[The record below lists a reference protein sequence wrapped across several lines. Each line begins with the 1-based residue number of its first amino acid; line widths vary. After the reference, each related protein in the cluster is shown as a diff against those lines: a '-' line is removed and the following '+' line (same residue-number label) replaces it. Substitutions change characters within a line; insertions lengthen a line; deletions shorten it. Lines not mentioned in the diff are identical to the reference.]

1 MSYTEYSCSRL
12 TFKACI
18 IESLK
23 ENDVFCI
30 KTPVGSF
37 QMTKGDFYK
46 SFPNVI
52 QTKSYREQGVYSYT
66 KTPQKANKYLFEQN
80 ETKNIGL
87 KSKQTTPDL
96 VGDNIRRKIK
106 EIGQLWRSSE
116 FNPKI
121 SKETLDYWNKII
133 NDWVDAKDMPL
144 IVRKDIKFRGQS
156 FIHPTGREIIV
167 SDNTFAIWVY
177 GQVMKQHTPTLK
189 EIKEMLQNNMIP
201 MQFMRTKDGKQKAKY
216 SKPLG
221 TDALQGWKL
230 CHIEPIGFNSSK
242 SINEIDIHSIE
253 EHFRKYANPYN
264 MFVLP
269 KEIGDLGEI
278 QVFIDEQ
285 RRK

>member
-1 MSYTEYSCSRL
+1 MKQPGYYYQPMLPLSKKRCPTNTSILCLISVSVNTVYR
-12 TFKACI
+12 
-18 IESLK
+18 
-23 ENDVFCI
+23 
-30 KTPVGSF
+30 SF
-37 QMTKGDFYK
+37 IDIYD
-46 SFPNVI
+46 
-52 QTKSYREQGVYSYT
+52 
-66 KTPQKANKYLFEQN
+66 KYLSR
-80 ETKNIGL
+80 
-87 KSKQTTPDL
+87 SKIT
-96 VGDNIRRKIK
+96 
-106 EIGQLWRSSE
+106 
-116 FNPKI
+116 
-121 SKETLDYWNKII
+121 
-133 NDWVDAKDMPL
+133 AH
-144 IVRKDIKFRGQS
+144 IKFRGQS

-201 MQFMRTKDGKQKAKY
+201 MQFMQTKDGKQKAKY

>member
-23 ENDVFCI
+23 ENEVFCI

-66 KTPQKANKYLFEQN
+66 KTPQKANKYLFERN

-87 KSKQTTPDL
+87 KPKQTTPDL

-201 MQFMRTKDGKQKAKY
+201 MLFMRTKDGKQKAKY

-221 TDALQGWKL
+221 TDALQG
-230 CHIEPIGFNSSK
+230 
-242 SINEIDIHSIE
+242 
-253 EHFRKYANPYN
+253 
-264 MFVLP
+264 
-269 KEIGDLGEI
+269 
-278 QVFIDEQ
+278 
-285 RRK
+285 

>member
-1 MSYTEYSCSRL
+1 MSY
-12 TFKACI
+12 I
-18 IESLK
+18 
-23 ENDVFCI
+23 
-30 KTPVGSF
+30 
-37 QMTKGDFYK
+37 
-46 SFPNVI
+46 
-52 QTKSYREQGVYSYT
+52 
-66 KTPQKANKYLFEQN
+66 
-80 ETKNIGL
+80 
-87 KSKQTTPDL
+87 
-96 VGDNIRRKIK
+96 
-106 EIGQLWRSSE
+106 
-116 FNPKI
+116 
-121 SKETLDYWNKII
+121 LDYWNKII

-201 MQFMRTKDGKQKAKY
+201 MLFMQTKDGKQKAKY

-264 MFVLP
+264 IFVLP
-269 KEIGDLGEI
+269 KKIGDLGEI

>member
-1 MSYTEYSCSRL
+1 MFVTNWIST
-12 TFKACI
+12 
-18 IESLK
+18 
-23 ENDVFCI
+23 
-30 KTPVGSF
+30 
-37 QMTKGDFYK
+37 TK
-46 SFPNVI
+46 I
-52 QTKSYREQGVYSYT
+52 Q
-66 KTPQKANKYLFEQN
+66 
-80 ETKNIGL
+80 
-87 KSKQTTPDL
+87 
-96 VGDNIRRKIK
+96 
-106 EIGQLWRSSE
+106 
-116 FNPKI
+116 KI
-121 SKETLDYWNKII
+121 SEITKFFRHYFLSRTEVI

-201 MQFMRTKDGKQKAKY
+201 MLFMRTKDGKQKAKY

-285 RRK
+285 RRKKITFSLLQPNKKRNFAEIS

>member
-1 MSYTEYSCSRL
+1 MFVTNWIST
-12 TFKACI
+12 
-18 IESLK
+18 
-23 ENDVFCI
+23 
-30 KTPVGSF
+30 
-37 QMTKGDFYK
+37 TK
-46 SFPNVI
+46 I
-52 QTKSYREQGVYSYT
+52 Q
-66 KTPQKANKYLFEQN
+66 
-80 ETKNIGL
+80 
-87 KSKQTTPDL
+87 
-96 VGDNIRRKIK
+96 
-106 EIGQLWRSSE
+106 
-116 FNPKI
+116 KI
-121 SKETLDYWNKII
+121 SEITNFFRHYFLSRTEVI

-201 MQFMRTKDGKQKAKY
+201 MLFMRTKDGKQKAKY

-285 RRK
+285 RRKKITFSLLQPNKKRNFAEIS

>member
-1 MSYTEYSCSRL
+1 M
-12 TFKACI
+12 
-18 IESLK
+18 
-23 ENDVFCI
+23 
-30 KTPVGSF
+30 
-37 QMTKGDFYK
+37 
-46 SFPNVI
+46 
-52 QTKSYREQGVYSYT
+52 
-66 KTPQKANKYLFEQN
+66 FEQN

-201 MQFMRTKDGKQKAKY
+201 MQFMQTKDGKQKAKY

-230 CHIEPIGFNSSK
+230 CHIEPIG
-242 SINEIDIHSIE
+242 
-253 EHFRKYANPYN
+253 
-264 MFVLP
+264 
-269 KEIGDLGEI
+269 
-278 QVFIDEQ
+278 
-285 RRK
+285 